1 MKGQLVF
8 EFIIAGLIF
17 FMILLYTINYLNVNV
32 SDYRGKFY
40 QSRMQSKAV
49 QVSEI
54 LMAGRSNL
62 SLADGNGFNKT
73 KVGFFNS
80 TYCGFSNYTKL
91 AGDFYMYENLNY
103 IVVPNNIRIELT
115 LPSSGE
121 TILDCGP
128 ANIPRTINATKAEIG
143 RVGIYDGQA
152 AKLSVVVW

>member
-32 SDYRGKFY
+32 SDYRSKFY

-54 LMAGRSNL
+54 LMTSRSNL

-73 KVGFFNS
+73 KISFFNS
-80 TYCGFSNYTKL
+80 TYCGFSNYKKL
-91 AGDFYMYENLNY
+91 AEDFYMYENLNY
-103 IVVPNNIRIELT
+103 GVVPNNIRIELT

-121 TILDCGP
+121 TVLDCGP
-128 ANIPRTINATKAEIG
+128 ANTPRNVTRAEIG

-152 AKLSVVVW
+152 AKLSIIVW